1 MGSTAVSVARGLAFD
16 LTQADLPTFSEH
28 LPITQ
33 AAILFARPRHR
44 GHRRSS
50 DDAPFILHPLEVGAL
65 LFIAAY
71 PDPVVAA
78 GVLHDV
84 IEDADTTVAEIC
96 SQFGH
101 HVACLVATVTEDAS
115 IVDVRECKAA
125 LRDEVR
131 RAGGDAAAIFAADKL
146 ARVRE
151 LRTTLSHLRLVDDP
165 PSAVIEHQLDHYLAS
180 LRMLEETIP
189 EQPLVHQ
196 LRFELETLQHLPP
209 GR

>member
-1 MGSTAVSVARGLAFD
+1 MSIVRGLAFD

-44 GHRRSS
+44 GHRRAS

-84 IEDADTTVAEIC
+84 IEDAGTTVAEIS
-96 SQFGH
+96 SQFGE
-101 HVACLVATVTEDAS
+101 HVAGLVATVSEDVS
-115 IVDVRECKAA
+115 IADDRERKAA
-125 LRDEVR
+125 LRGAVR

-151 LRTTLSHLRLVDDP
+151 LRTTLSRLRLLDASP
-165 PSAVIEHQLDHYLAS
+165 TAVIEHQLDHYLAS
-180 LRMLEETIP
+180 LRMLERTIP
-189 EQPLVHQ
+189 DEPLVHQ

>member
-1 MGSTAVSVARGLAFD
+1 MRAPPVSAARGLAFD
-16 LTQADLPTFSEH
+16 LTQADLPTFAEH
-28 LPITQ
+28 LPVTQ

-44 GHRRSS
+44 GQRRAS
-50 DDAPFILHPLEVGAL
+50 DAAPFILHPLEVGAL

-71 PDPVVAA
+71 PDPVIAA

-84 IEDADTTVAEIC
+84 IEDAGTTVAEIC

-101 HVACLVATVTEDAS
+101 HVAGLVAAVSEDAS
-115 IVDVRECKAA
+115 IADMGARKAA
-125 LRDEVR
+125 LREAVR

-151 LRTTLSHLRLVDDP
+151 LRTTLSHLRLADGP

-180 LRMLEETIP
+180 LQMLEETLAG
-189 EQPLVHQ
+189 QPLVLQ